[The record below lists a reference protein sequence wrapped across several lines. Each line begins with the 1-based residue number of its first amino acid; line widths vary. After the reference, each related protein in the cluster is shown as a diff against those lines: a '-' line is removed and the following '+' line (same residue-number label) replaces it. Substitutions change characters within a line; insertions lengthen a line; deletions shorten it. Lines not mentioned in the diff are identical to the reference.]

1 LQPHALDFTRTTSAQ
16 PYRTTKAA
24 QRIARQFDAGQPH
37 PPTTQIRVYEANG
50 RTSTLRPLADILSPR
65 TRATLAAIEKGGRQ

>member
-1 LQPHALDFTRTTSAQ
+1 MPQQNDHTRTASAQ

-24 QRIARQFDAGQPH
+24 QRIARQLDAGQPH
-37 PPTTQIRVYEANG
+37 PPTTQIRVYEADG
-50 RTSTLRPLADILSPR
+50 RTSTVRPLADVVSSR